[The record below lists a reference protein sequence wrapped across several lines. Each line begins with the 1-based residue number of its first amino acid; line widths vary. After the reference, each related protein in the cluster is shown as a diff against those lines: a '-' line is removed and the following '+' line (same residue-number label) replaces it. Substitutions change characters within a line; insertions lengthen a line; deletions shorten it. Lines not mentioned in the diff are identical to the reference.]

1 MHLSLEIFNRL
12 WKLLEEACRELD
24 FRLAVEH
31 EGSVSDSHS
40 MSSSS
45 FKRLSLLKMELET
58 QDKYANLITEMM
70 TYSTLSV
77 DSGNSDILDS
87 FRAEL
92 TVAQKGIH
100 DTVYYLI
107 KVHKYPLPHSNVV
120 KTGYRNIQT

>member
-1 MHLSLEIFNRL
+1 MER
-12 WKLLEEACRELD
+12 
-24 FRLAVEH
+24 

-45 FKRLSLLKMELET
+45 FKRLSVLKMELET

-70 TYSTLSV
+70 TYTTLYV
-77 DSGNSDILDS
+77 DSGNSDS

-92 TVAQKGIH
+92 TVAQKGIQ
-100 DTVYYLI
+100 DTLI